1 MSLNVVFDIHSQNR
15 VYKLEIKEIYYNVY
29 NSSITLCASER
40 CYYINVFDYLVD
52 RFHVQSK
59 S

>member
-29 NSSITLCASER
+29 NTTI
-40 CYYINVFDYLVD
+40 
-52 RFHVQSK
+52 QQ
-59 S
+59 